1 MRFAFILKLAG
12 LMLWRSWRA
21 TVILS
26 FMIVSSVAALV
37 FMSALAVGTSDA
49 MIRNSTG
56 LYSGHIVGNSMTAA
70 EVQQLT
76 MPGVKQILVRQHQP
90 VLLRS
95 NNNLEPIVLI
105 GVDPAQEKQAA
116 AYWKKTVKGAYL
128 SEKEGDETI
137 FLSQETA
144 KRLNV
149 DIGQPVSLINR
160 HGLQLKTLTVAGI
173 YKTGITYLDQGMAFC
188 STQAMPTGEGSFSVA
203 VFLQAD
209 APLDEI
215 AAQYRKRHPAA
226 TFTTWGEFM
235 PDLKQLIDLEYFCMA
250 IVILLVFAIVS
261 VGISCTFLIFTLKS
275 MREHG
280 IMKAMGLQSADTA
293 LLLLTQIG
301 LLTIS
306 AATMGTLIGTLIVWV
321 FSNIGIDIG
330 AYISHNQYFAV
341 SGILYPRLTGL
352 ALFAPPIVAVVFSL
366 IAAVWPIAYV
376 LRKNPADI
384 LRSV

>member
-1 MRFAFILKLAG
+1 MRLTFIFKLAG

-26 FMIVSSVAALV
+26 FMIISSVGALI
-37 FMSALAVGTSDA
+37 FLSALAVGTNDA

-56 LYSGHIVGNSMTAA
+56 LYSGHIVGSGITEK
-70 EVQQLT
+70 EVPLLQV
-76 MPGVKQILVRQHQP
+76 PGVKQVLFRQHQP
-90 VLLRS
+90 VLLGS
-95 NNNLEPIVLI
+95 SDSLEPIVLT
-105 GVDPAQEKQAA
+105 GVDPAREKEATA
-116 AYWKKTVKGAYL
+116 FWKKTVKGSYPAQG
-128 SEKEGDETI
+128 EETI

-149 DIGQPVSLINR
+149 DVGKTVNLISRQGQP
-160 HGLQLKTLTVAGI
+160 LKTLTVSGI
-173 YKTGITYLDQGMAFC
+173 YKTGITYLDQGVAFC
-188 STQAMPTGEGSFSVA
+188 SAQAMPAGEKSFSAA

-209 APLDEI
+209 APLEDI
-215 AAQYRKRHPAA
+215 AAQYRTLMPAA
-226 TFTTWGEFM
+226 AFSTWTEFM
-235 PDLKQLIDLEYFCMA
+235 PDLKQLIDLDYFCMA
-250 IVILLVFAIVS
+250 IVVLLVFAIVS

-275 MREHG
+275 LREHG
-280 IMKAMGLQSADTA
+280 IMKAMGFMSGDTA

-306 AATMGTLIGTLIVWV
+306 AAAIGTIAGALIVGV
-321 FSNIGIDIG
+321 FSNVGIDIG
-330 AYISHNQYFAV
+330 AYTSHNQYFAV

-352 ALFAPPIVAVVFSL
+352 ALFASPFVAVIFSL
-366 IAAVWPIAYV
+366 MAAVWPIAYI